1 MGDDNFWAGTINLL
15 VMSGIFI
22 GFALWAGRPKRKQN
36 GVSDE

>member
-22 GFALWAGRPKRKQN
+22 GFALWAGHPTLKQN
-36 GVSDE
+36 GGSDE